1 MSEQSNLI
9 QSSYNPRTWYVPLH
23 CEVQVVVLDD
33 EVEAVVEPGPTPHVL
48 RAPARQRPAKTE
60 SFYVYGDTSDIVAI

>member
-1 MSEQSNLI
+1 MSKQSNQI
-9 QSSYNPRTWYVPLH
+9 QLQPTNRTWYVPLH

-48 RAPARQRPAKTE
+48 RAPVRQRPAKIKNMCR
-60 SFYVYGDTSDIVAI
+60 FQIY